1 MYFQF
6 LIISAA
12 GRAFLCR
19 REDWRRVGERFAGI
33 WQTSNIPLAG
43 LLFQRTQTLSRA
55 KKRSC
60 CNAFN
65 RNAINYSLW
74 KIEFAKLLDSSVL
87 KAELNCPFCKVLN
100 GWNLFTSQM
109 DQNPTQIGLTFLYWS
124 ATYALLAPVV
134 GCIGDKTVS
143 FLFGIVTKTSF
154 CEFFCG
160 GGRAGHPVRYGVRKE
175 MFKLRL
181 TRLILVTNRVQFYSS
196 KVSF

>member
-1 MYFQF
+1 MKFSFFPDLELWLFWFPLCDIQSN
-6 LIISAA
+6 LACDQAPIISAA
-12 GRAFLCR
+12 ERAFLCR
-19 REDWRRVGERFAGI
+19 REEWRRVGERFAGI

-60 CNAFN
+60 SF
-65 RNAINYSLW
+65 W

-87 KAELNCPFCKVLN
+87 KAELNCPFCKVFN

-109 DQNPTQIGLTFLYWS
+109 DQNPTQIGLAFLYWS

-143 FLFGIVTKTSF
+143 FLFGKVIKTSF
-154 CEFFCG
+154 CEFFCDRWGQG
-160 GGRAGHPVRYGVRKE
+160 GV
-175 MFKLRL
+175 
-181 TRLILVTNRVQFYSS
+181 SS
-196 KVSF
+196 ALWSA